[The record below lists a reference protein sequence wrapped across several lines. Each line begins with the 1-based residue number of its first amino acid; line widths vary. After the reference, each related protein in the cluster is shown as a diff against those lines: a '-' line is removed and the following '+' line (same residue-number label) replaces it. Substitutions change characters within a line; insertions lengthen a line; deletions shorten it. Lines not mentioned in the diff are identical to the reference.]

1 MGNTCISMADS
12 FWYMAKPIQYCKVK
26 KNFFLRRKEEKKISK
41 GIDIKKKRQMAKK

>member
-26 KNFFLRRKEEKKISK
+26 KIFLKRRKEEKNKQRNRHF
-41 GIDIKKKRQMAKK
+41 KKKTNG